1 MNIVRD
7 KRKTS
12 RVIILE
18 ARDRVGG
25 RTLTTAVMD
34 LAPSP
39 GFLGSPSIDLGG
51 QWVGP
56 NQPRVLRLIEE
67 FGLVLKEQVYPV
79 KQFGSIE
86 GLEALVECV
95 GYDNPPLDE
104 VAAAEFKDFISGLEP
119 LLDQINPA
127 APWDHPNA
135 EEFDNISVAEY
146 VMRHVG
152 TNILASSKRVYS

>member
-1 MNIVRD
+1 MNIVKDQRS
-7 KRKTS
+7 TS

-25 RTLTTAVMD
+25 RTLTTTVMD
-34 LAPSP
+34 LVPSS
-39 GFLGSPSIDLGG
+39 GFLGCPSIDLGG

-67 FGLVLKEQVYPV
+67 FGLVLKEQVYPE
-79 KQFGSIE
+79 KQYGSIE

-104 VAAAEFKDFISGLEP
+104 VAAAEFKGFISSLEA
-119 LLDQINPA
+119 LLEHIDPA

-146 VMRHVG
+146 VMRHV
-152 TNILASSKRVYS
+152 SKRI